1 MQFTVEFPGLDV
13 DDNGFPVTPDGRSV
27 IALFKINGSVK
38 AMPQDASETT
48 LVPMAAGYFVCN
60 HGYNQGVG
68 TCTVP
73 GVPSDA
79 TSMTVVTA
87 YLDTYEIIREDTYTL
102 DLTCLPE

>member
-1 MQFTVEFPGLDV
+1 MSLTVEFPGLDV
-13 DDNGFPVTPDGRSV
+13 DGDGLPVTSDGRSV
-27 IALFKINGSVK
+27 VALFKINGSVE
-38 AMPQDASETT
+38 AMPQDASEET
-48 LVPMAAGYFVCN
+48 LVPMAAGYFACN
-60 HGYNQGVG
+60 LGYDQGAG

-79 TSMTVVTA
+79 TSMTVATI